1 MDTSS
6 LSLLPESAIP
16 PPALLLLLNHP
27 SQEHSERDAGKWDL
41 KDFMAIALLASPS
54 INSD

>member
-41 KDFMAIALLASPS
+41 KDFMAIALPASPS

>member
-6 LSLLPESAIP
+6 LSLLPESA
-16 PPALLLLLNHP
+16 LVLLLNHP
-27 SQEHSERDAGKWDL
+27 SQEHSERDAGKRDL
-41 KDFMAIALLASPS
+41 KDFMAIALPASPS